1 MSSEVQLTTGQ
12 IDAAHEAAAEA
23 FSLSETGSVSSA
35 RYMKTDT
42 REILEWR
49 THFARAIEQAVRAQ
63 WAAEV
68 DRQISIARK
77 EWALDWREKFAAME
91 TERDSAQAEAKRNAK
106 DAARYRL
113 LTEVHGPRS
122 ELCFDGEICSG
133 KAEFDALIDAKL
145 AALQPGASYDE

>member
-1 MSSEVQLTTGQ
+1 
-12 IDAAHEAAAEA
+12 
-23 FSLSETGSVSSA
+23 
-35 RYMKTDT
+35 
-42 REILEWR
+42 
-49 THFARAIEQAVRAQ
+49 
-63 WAAEV
+63 
-68 DRQISIARK
+68 
-77 EWALDWREKFAAME
+77 ME

-122 ELCFDGEICSG
+122 ELCFDGEVCAG